1 MGGIS
6 INDYNDRHFNIYDAL
21 EMTVED
27 ALEFFGDNNDIRG
40 RLKILK
46 DVGLEYLKLGQTLD
60 TLSGGEVQRVNMSK
74 YLVKKRNIYI
84 FDEPTQGLHLR
95 DIEVLKRVMRKRI
108 ERGNTILVIEHN
120 YVYIKC
126 IKKILGKRLKNMK
139 KFP

>member
-1 MGGIS
+1 
-6 INDYNDRHFNIYDAL
+6 
-21 EMTVED
+21 MTVED